1 MKELQSLESR
11 QPYGKTLQR
20 LLGFVLPFWPQVLLA
35 TLLGALT
42 IGASISLMSTS
53 AYLISMAALHPSIAE
68 VSVAVVG
75 VRFFG
80 ISRGVFRYLE
90 RLASHS
96 LTFRV
101 LARLR
106 VWFYQAI
113 EPLAPARLLSA
124 RSGDLLNRVMSD
136 VETLDNLYVRV
147 LAPPLVALI
156 IIPVMGIFIG
166 AFSPMLGLILT
177 VFLLLVG
184 VGSTVLSLGLNQK
197 PGRQLTNE
205 RAHLRAD
212 MVDIVQGLPDLAAFG
227 QENNWLAKIKFT
239 ADQFGKVQTRMARL
253 GGFQSGLNSLLMG
266 AGVWLLLVFSIPLV
280 MDGTIKG
287 IYLAVIVLGAMA
299 SFEAVQN
306 LPQAA
311 QLLEANL
318 QSARRLFE
326 ISDRVPAVLEPAEA
340 LPRPAAANLQV
351 RGLKFAYETDL
362 ALDGIDF
369 DLPAGKKMA
378 IVGPSGAGKST
389 LVNLLM
395 RFWEFSAGEIS
406 LDGRD
411 IRLYAPVDVR
421 RMFSLV
427 SQGTYLFNA
436 SLIENLRLAR
446 PSATPEEIE
455 AVCQQ
460 AELDDFVKTLPK
472 QYETLVGERGVQF
485 SGGERQ
491 RVAIAR
497 ALLKDAPLFIFDEPT
512 ANLDPATERR
522 LVETLL
528 RIPVGKSVL
537 WITHRLIGLEGMDEI
552 LVMDKGHIVE
562 RGTHHELLKLKGL
575 YWKLWGLQFF

>member
-1 MKELQSLESR
+1 MKTFR
-11 QPYGKTLQR
+11 R
-20 LLGFVLPFWPQVLLA
+20 LLGFVLPFWPQVLLSA
-35 TLLGALT
+35 LLGALT

-53 AYLISMAALHPSIAE
+53 AFLISMAALHPSVAAI
-68 VSVAVVG
+68 SVAVVG

-90 RLASHS
+90 RLSAHS

-101 LARLR
+101 LAKLR

-113 EPLAPARLLSA
+113 EPLAPARLVTS

-147 LAPPLVALI
+147 LAPPLVAI
-156 IIPVMGIFIG
+156 VVIVGMAIFMG
-166 AFSPMLGLILT
+166 AFSPLLSLVLT
-177 VFLLLVG
+177 VFLLAIGLG
-184 VGSTVLSLGLNQK
+184 LTILALGLNQK
-197 PGRQLTNE
+197 PGRQLTDQ
-205 RAHLRAD
+205 RALLRAD
-212 MVDIVQGLPDLAAFG
+212 LVDAVQGLPDLVAFG
-227 QENNWLAKIKFT
+227 QAKTWLAKIKAT
-239 ADQFGKVQTRMARL
+239 GERFGAVQTRMARL
-253 GGFQSGLNSLLMG
+253 SGLQSGLNSLLMG
-266 AGVWLLLVFSIPLV
+266 MGVWLLLVLSIPMV
-280 MDGTIKG
+280 VDGTVKG
-287 IYLAVIVLGAMA
+287 IHLAVIVLGAMA

-326 ISDRVPAVLEPAEA
+326 IADSAPAVAEPAAA
-340 LPRPAAANLQV
+340 LPRPTTANLRV
-351 RGLKFAYETDL
+351 RGLKFAYETEL
-362 ALDGIDF
+362 VLDGIDF

-395 RFWEFSAGEIS
+395 RFWEFSEGQIE
-406 LDGRD
+406 LDGQD
-411 IRLYAPVDVR
+411 IRQYMPVDAR

-436 SLIENLRLAR
+436 SLNENLRLAR
-446 PSATPEEIE
+446 PWATPAEIE
-455 AVCQQ
+455 EVCRQ
-460 AELDDFVKTLPK
+460 AELHDFVSSLPRG
-472 QYETLVGERGVQF
+472 YETLVGERGVQF

-522 LVETLL
+522 LVETL
-528 RIPVGKSVL
+528 RRVSQGKSVL
-537 WITHRLIGLEGMDEI
+537 WITHRLVGLEEMDEI
-552 LVMDKGHIVE
+552 LVMDKGRITE
-562 RGTHHELLKLKGL
+562 RGTHAELLKQEGL